1 MARQNTLYL
10 IIGVLAVLVV
20 LAGVY
25 VYQQESKPDG
35 VEIKIDENGIAV
47 EGN

>member
-10 IIGVLAVLVV
+10 IIGALAVAVLV
-20 LAGVY
+20 LGVY
-25 VYQQESKPDG
+25 LYQQESKPDG
-35 VEIKIDENGIAV
+35 VEIKVDENGISI

>member
-10 IIGVLAVLVV
+10 IIGALAVLVV
-20 LAGVY
+20 GLGVY
-25 VYQQESKPDG
+25 LFQQESQPDG
-35 VEIKIDENGIAV
+35 VEIKLNENGISV